1 MPTYE
6 YTCSDHGN
14 FTAVRPMAEYRD
26 DQPCPRCATPSSR
39 VTLTGPGLGLFSSK
53 GLGDSGTR
61 TLQSCAHP
69 GGCRCC

>member
-6 YTCSDHGN
+6 YSCPGCGD
-14 FTAVRPMAEYRD
+14 FTAMRPLAEYQQA
-26 DQPCPRCATPSSR
+26 QPCPQCAKPAER

-53 GLGDSGTR
+53 GLGDSGGR